1 MRERQMNNNNQLTA
15 IDLVSLISLVLAYQ
29 NLIEN
34 REQSAH
40 NDVSAANDK
49 QAAYLLKEIY
59 DKFDEQNE
67 ILREILKR
75 VEKSEDVA
83 ENNR

>member
-1 MRERQMNNNNQLTA
+1 MNNNNQLTA

>member
-1 MRERQMNNNNQLTA
+1 MANNQNGNLFGLD
-15 IDLVSLISLVLAYQ
+15 ILSLVSLFLGYQ

-49 QAAYLLKEIY
+49 QAAYLLSEFSRQI
-59 DKFDEQNE
+59 DEQNQKLDE
-67 ILREILKR
+67 ILQLLKQIR
-75 VEKSEDVA
+75 GE
-83 ENNR
+83 